1 MRADAGVAV
10 KARGRAAGLLVLVVG
25 AIFLSPFYFV
35 LINSVKTDAEYLDSK
50 IAWPAELRIAEN
62 YGETIEVMRFG
73 SALLNS
79 ALVTAASAVGIVVLG
94 SMAAYKLARVPG
106 RLSTVIFFLFLSIM
120 VIPFQAV
127 MIPIVVVVGRLGLI
141 NTIHGIV
148 LTYWGLVTPPAIFLY
163 HGFVKTIPIEIEE
176 SVMMDGGHDLQIFWL
191 IVFPLLKPITA
202 TTASL
207 LSLQVWNDFL
217 LPLLLL
223 QRPPLYTIQLSIMRF
238 FQAYNTAWSNILAAV
253 VLGSLPMLLLFAVA
267 QRSIISGVTSGAL
280 KG

>member
-1 MRADAGVAV
+1 MRTDAGVV
-10 KARGRAAGLLVLVVG
+10 VNARGRAAGLLVLVVG
-25 AIFLSPFYFV
+25 VLFLSPFYFV

-163 HGFVKTIPIEIEE
+163 HGFVKTIPVEIEE

-253 VLGSLPMLLLFAVA
+253 VLGSLPMLLLFAIA